1 MRRSAYTHTH
11 TLCMYACIRK
21 RTFLSRSLSL
31 FLSLGACSRRLRTRT
46 LTRDSDTILHSNAGQ
61 EAPASLVHRPR
72 ISTGSRSASSLTLTL
87 SLSLCLRLAPCPC
100 ALSFAPKGL
109 KRDAARN
116 KNNKKCFLPFCLY
129 ISHLASFNL
138 VADIFEQF
146 LSLFFSVP
154 VYLFVKLKSDVAR
167 FFDERDLKL
176 KFNRRVYR

>member
-1 MRRSAYTHTH
+1 
-11 TLCMYACIRK
+11 MYACIRK
-21 RTFLSRSLSL
+21 RTFLSLSLSL

-72 ISTGSRSASSLTLTL
+72 ISTGSRSASSLTL
-87 SLSLCLRLAPCPC
+87 SLSFSLPPARLPC

-129 ISHLASFNL
+129 ISHLALRSISSPIYSNNF
-138 VADIFEQF
+138 F
-146 LSLFFSVP
+146 LFSSRS
-154 VYLFVKLKSDVAR
+154 VYLFVKLKPDVAQ
-167 FFDERDLKL
+167 FADERDLKL